1 MKQMWK
7 ELFSIS
13 LINGNSRKTVL
24 FYLLFHSIIWAQ
36 NDSIPGLISLD
47 EVALEAT
54 RLSSSQ
60 AATPLAVSV
69 LTFTQRQALKQQLSL
84 QEYLTSVPGLFSLN
98 AGNYAQDL
106 RVSIRGFGARA
117 AFGIRGIKIIVD
129 GIPETTPD
137 GQGQIDN
144 LPLGLIQSIE
154 VLRGPASSLYGNAA
168 GGTLYINTLDR
179 FENNAFDFRTTLGSF
194 GMSSFQATALL
205 KNNKTSAI
213 LYQNSTTTD
222 GFRNNSGLEQH
233 LFNAKIKHRFS
244 KDAILRW
251 QFNYTNS
258 PKAEDAGGLT
268 LDEATADRGQ
278 ARQRNLDYDT
288 YEKIAHLKTG
298 LQFEKRLSPL
308 WEWNSYGF
316 YSYRDF
322 YGKLPFENGGIVDL
336 ERNYFGLGTHFTY
349 KAANKK
355 HQLQIGLETA
365 SQKDQRDRY
374 LNLSGTQGER
384 SFSQLESFSNFGV
397 FAVDEIHLN
406 RWLLRTGLR
415 YDHQRLGTDTT
426 DNTIRFNVLNPSVGI
441 SYKLM
446 EAQYL
451 FAGIATSFEAPAL
464 SELSANPTGGEGFNP
479 DLDPSNAINYE
490 LGWKWHQTKTTLEAS
505 VFYIRSDNEILP
517 YELEASP
524 GRSFYR
530 NAGATQRRG
539 IEILWKQRWKQWLLT
554 NTFTQARYTFDAFVL
569 KGNDLSGKELPG
581 IPQQQWTANLM
592 YTAKSNWKFQLEGQH
607 VGQFYAD
614 NNNAHAVEDY
624 QLFQLQA
631 TKTIALS
638 WGTIALFGGVQ
649 NIFDV
654 DYFDNIRL
662 NAFGSRFYEPA
673 PGRSFFGGLSF
684 RF

>member
-13 LINGNSRKTVL
+13 LINGNSRRTVL
-24 FYLLFHSIIWAQ
+24 FYLLFSSVIWAQ

-69 LTFTQRQALKQQLSL
+69 LTFTERQALKQQLSL
-84 QEYLTSVPGLFSLN
+84 QEYLTAVPGLFSLN

-268 LDEATADRGQ
+268 LEEATADRGQ
-278 ARQRNLDYDT
+278 ARQRNLDFDT

-298 LQFEKRLSPL
+298 LQFEKRLSSQ

-316 YSYRDF
+316 YSHRDF

-349 KAANKK
+349 KASNKQ

-415 YDHQRLGTDTT
+415 YDRQRLGTDTA

-441 SYKLM
+441 SYKVK
-446 EAQYL
+446 EGQYL
-451 FAGIATSFEAPAL
+451 FAGVATSFEAPAL
-464 SELSANPTGGEGFNP
+464 SELSANPSGGEGFNP
-479 DLDPSNAINYE
+479 DLNPSNAINYE
-490 LGWKWHQTKTTLEAS
+490 LGWKWHQTKTTLEANE
-505 VFYIRSDNEILP
+505 FYIRSDNEILP
-517 YELEASP
+517 YELEAAP

-530 NAGATQRRG
+530 NTGATQRRG
-539 IEILWKQRWKQWLLT
+539 IELLWEQRWKQWLLT

-631 TKTIALS
+631 TKTIPLS
-638 WGTIALFGGVQ
+638 WGKIALFGGVQ
-649 NIFDV
+649 NIFDA